1 MLKKFVLAALV
12 AGMGIGSAV
21 ADVNDESEVRSLN
34 QSPTLTFAGD
44 RYRIGVGIDTEFDII
59 GEFMATFAESPTTA
73 VIGEGWMGR
82 KGAGGV
88 KLNYHWLFSGTSEQ
102 GPDGPVYT
110 DGRVAKLFM
119 AADQNQNDDR
129 KFTFGLG
136 YERRDW
142 FIGAYGM
149 RALSD
154 ERLINRA
161 VDLSDVLVRGQIDGR
176 DFTRIDQLER
186 VTELF
191 EKPYDWGVGLRAGR
205 YYDNQLLRLQGGFD
219 YEKGDFGNSQTTA
232 SFTMDRFFADT
243 PHSLSLRTGWAAKRG
258 PLVED
263 RNDLRAS
270 LVYGYSFG
278 RHYRPVREFREQAV
292 EVMPEPRY
300 EERATATE
308 VTLSDQ
314 ATFAFDSSEL
324 RPAARETLTEL
335 VAALREGGLIGE
347 IRVVGHTCNIG
358 PASYNQGLSERRAE
372 SVVDYLIG
380 AGITDAEIEWEGRG
394 ESEPRY
400 PNDTEEN
407 RSRNRRVEIMFV
419 TERSTTERVRVSPE
433 GPITEMRQV
442 EVATEAPWIRRA
454 LRNPVQHKRVV
465 DTYRYEEV
473 TETVTEGEI
482 ELANQPPEAND
493 NQFTVEQDSVDNA
506 LDVLAN
512 DSDPDG
518 DPLTIVSVS
527 APGHGQATISG
538 NEILYTPV
546 AGFSGTDSFTYTID
560 DGFGGQAT
568 ATVTVAVERS
578 NEPPEANDNEFAV
591 EQDSVDNAL
600 DVLANDS
607 DPDGDPLTIVS
618 VSAPGNGQAAISGD
632 VILYTPAAGFVG
644 TDSFT
649 YTIDDGFGGQATATV
664 TVTVQASGEVPVAAD
679 LSVGTERTRP
689 VEINVFPHIVNPDQV
704 PVEIASF
711 TQPGNGAVT
720 QQGDLLVY
728 QPDQLFFGDDAFQY
742 TITDDRGNESSA
754 TIQVNVMFANQAPV
768 ANPDETAG
776 PADVPI
782 TVDVLAND
790 FDPDG
795 DPIEVV
801 SVSQVTA
808 APAEVVING
817 DGTLTFTISAT
828 CSGYNLFRY
837 TIADPFGATSEATVV
852 VRRQV
857 GEGTEAAGECL
868 LY

>member
-1 MLKKFVLAALV
+1 MTMPRLKPRWCTALLLHCSATVENPGFRGHDMLRKIALAALI
-12 AGMGIGSAV
+12 AGIGLGGAA
-21 ADVNDESEVRSLN
+21 ADVNEENEVRSLN

-44 RYRIGVGIDTEFDII
+44 RYRIGVGVDTEFDII

-129 KFTFGLG
+129 KLTFGIG

-142 FIGAYGM
+142 FIGTYGM

-154 ERLINRA
+154 ERLVNRA
-161 VDLSDVLVRGQIDGR
+161 VDLSDVMVRGQIDGR

-205 YYDNQLLRLQGGFD
+205 YYDDQLLRLQGGFD

-263 RNDLRAS
+263 RNDLRAT

-308 VTLSDQ
+308 VTLSDR
-314 ATFAFDSSEL
+314 ATFDFDSSEL

-335 VAALREGGLIGE
+335 VDALREGGLVGE
-347 IRVVGHTCNIG
+347 IRVVGHTCDLG
-358 PASYNQGLSERRAE
+358 PARYNQGLSERRAK

-380 AGITDAEIEWEGRG
+380 AGIGEEEIEWAGRG
-394 ESEPRY
+394 ENEPRY
-400 PNDTEEN
+400 PNDSEEN
-407 RSRNRRVEIMFV
+407 RSRNRRVEITFV
-419 TERSTTERVRVSPE
+419 TERPTTERVRVSPE

-442 EVATEAPWIRRA
+442 EIATEAPWIRRA
-454 LRNPVQHKRVV
+454 LRNPVEHKRVV
-465 DTYRYEEV
+465 DTYRYQEV
-473 TETVTEGEI
+473 TETVTEGETV
-482 ELANQPPEAND
+482 LANEPPSAND
-493 NQFTVEQDSVDNA
+493 NQFVVQTDSTDNVFDVLVNDTDPDGDALTIVSLTNPDNGQAVISGDVILYTPAAGFAGTDSFTYTVDDGFGGQDTATVSIEVERPNRPPVANDVSVSTQRTQAVDV
-506 LDVLAN
+506 DVLAN

-518 DPLTIVSVS
+518 DPLEIVQFDQPANGTVS
-527 APGHGQATISG
+527 LTGDLLRYQPDQ
-538 NEILYTPV
+538 L
-546 AGFSGTDSFTYTID
+546 FSGEDSFTYTIS
-560 DGFGGQAT
+560 DGRGGEAT
-568 ATVTVAVERS
+568 ATVRVNVIFANRAPVAVEDEAFGPPG
-578 NEPPEANDNEFAV
+578 EP
-591 EQDSVDNAL
+591 
-600 DVLANDS
+600 
-607 DPDGDPLTIVS
+607 IV
-618 VSAPGNGQAAISGD
+618 
-632 VILYTPAAGFVG
+632 
-644 TDSFT
+644 
-649 YTIDDGFGGQATATV
+649 
-664 TVTVQASGEVPVAAD
+664 
-679 LSVGTERTRP
+679 
-689 VEINVFPHIVNPDQV
+689 
-704 PVEIASF
+704 
-711 TQPGNGAVT
+711 
-720 QQGDLLVY
+720 
-728 QPDQLFFGDDAFQY
+728 
-742 TITDDRGNESSA
+742 
-754 TIQVNVMFANQAPV
+754 
-768 ANPDETAG
+768 
-776 PADVPI
+776 
-782 TVDVLAND
+782 VDVLAND

-795 DPIEVV
+795 DPIEVIGV
-801 SVSQVTA
+801 SLLTP
-808 APAEVVING
+808 APAEAVINA
-817 DGTLTFTISAT
+817 DGTISFTISAT
-828 CSGYNLFRY
+828 CSGFNLFRY
-837 TIADPFGATSEATVV
+837 TISDPFGATSSATVT

-857 GEGTEAAGECL
+857 EPGTEADEQCDL
-868 LY
+868 

>member
-21 ADVNDESEVRSLN
+21 ADVNEENEVRSSN

-335 VAALREGGLIGE
+335 VAALREGGLIGA

-358 PASYNQGLSERRAE
+358 PTSYNQGLSERRAE

-380 AGITDAEIEWEGRG
+380 AGITDDEIEWEGRG
-394 ESEPRY
+394 ENEPRY

-482 ELANQPPEAND
+482 VLANQPPEAND
-493 NQFTVEQDSVDNA
+493 NQFT
-506 LDVLAN
+506 
-512 DSDPDG
+512 
-518 DPLTIVSVS
+518 
-527 APGHGQATISG
+527 
-538 NEILYTPV
+538 
-546 AGFSGTDSFTYTID
+546 
-560 DGFGGQAT
+560 
-568 ATVTVAVERS
+568 
-578 NEPPEANDNEFAV
+578 V

-801 SVSQVTA
+801 RVSQVTA